1 MKTLLQLV
9 NEGLKALN
17 EATIGDIWQSQNNT
31 RLSSFE
37 KQLSAHSSFDNFDKI
52 LARLTN
58 AQLGG
63 LIGECINI
71 FRDQPTIN
79 FISVVIPRE
88 QNANY
93 TITNINE
100 EKISK
105 IEIRGKDNI
114 IISRNYIEK
123 NFPRQNSSDIIKS
136 ILEEPTSYVFASYA
150 DPVPHKIT
158 EEMAGKHKIYDYEKT
173 QTFDPET
180 RLHKTITTKKDSGE
194 TKDVNT
200 LKLSTTNTGAGVTQ
214 GSKRVSAVDVGR
226 GSRKT
231 LTIQNFYNVNGGA
244 YCVQIRNYP
253 AYAFVMNRSKDAQNN
268 RAFAASPTRAKGAIN
283 NVYIKKDGI
292 EYNMYTSDEFLEH
305 LAKELSGEKRNYNH
319 SSETKLD
326 GLNMQIMH
334 KTPNQRV
341 FNLISQVNQ
350 LISNARKNGST
361 EIIAEAKKKCREL
374 FEMILQKYGTSV
386 PPDIYKKLP
395 NNIKNA
401 IKKKQEKQR
410 AERENHNDVKTV
422 FGRRYY

>member
-1 MKTLLQLV
+1 MKTLQQLV
-9 NEGLKALN
+9 NEGLKVLN
-17 EATIGDIWQSQNNT
+17 EATIGDIWQSQDNT

-52 LARLTN
+52 LARLTS

-71 FRDQPTIN
+71 FRDQPAIN

-123 NFPRQNSSDIIKS
+123 NFPRRNSSNIIKI
-136 ILEEPTSYVFASYA
+136 ILDEPTSYVFASYA
-150 DPVPHKIT
+150 DPAPHKIT
-158 EEMAGKHKIYDYEKT
+158 KEMAGKHKIYDYEKT
-173 QTFDPET
+173 RTFDRET

-200 LKLSTTNTGAGVTQ
+200 LKLFTTNTGAGVTQ
-214 GSKRVSAVDVGR
+214 GSKKASAVDAGR

-231 LTIQNFYNVNGGA
+231 LTIQNFYNINGCA
-244 YCVQIRNYP
+244 YCIQIRDYP
-253 AYAFVMNRSKDAQNN
+253 VYAFAISRTKDAQNN
-268 RAFAASPTRAKGAIN
+268 QAFGGSPTRAKGSIN
-283 NVYIKKDGI
+283 NVYIKKDDI
-292 EYNMYTSDEFLEH
+292 EYNMYTTDEFLQH
-305 LAKELSGEKRNYNH
+305 LAKELSSEKRSYNR

-326 GLNMQIMH
+326 SLNTRTMH
-334 KTPNQRV
+334 EAPDQRV
-341 FNLISQVNQ
+341 FKLISQVNQ
-350 LISNARKNGST
+350 LIPNPRENGST
-361 EIIAEAKKKCREL
+361 GITAEAKKKCQEL
-374 FEMILQKYGTSV
+374 YNMILQKYGTRV
-386 PPDIYKKLP
+386 PSDIYRKLP
-395 NNIKNA
+395 AIIKNA
-401 IKKKQEKQR
+401 IMKKQEMQR
-410 AERENHNDVKTV
+410 AERKNHIDVGAA
-422 FGRRYY
+422 FRRRH

>member
-1 MKTLLQLV
+1 MKTLQQLV

-17 EATIGDIWQSQNNT
+17 EVTIGDIWQSHNNT

-37 KQLSAHSSFDNFDKI
+37 KQLSARSSSDNFDRI
-52 LARLTN
+52 LARLTD

-123 NFPRQNSSDIIKS
+123 NFPRRNSSDIIKI
-136 ILEEPTSYVFASYA
+136 ILNEPTSYVFASYA

-173 QTFDPET
+173 QTFDSET

-214 GSKRVSAVDVGR
+214 GSKRASAVDAGKE
-226 GSRKT
+226 SRKT
-231 LTIQNFYNVNGGA
+231 LTIQNFYNVNGGT
-244 YCVQIRNYP
+244 YCVQVRDYP
-253 AYAFVMNRSKDAQNN
+253 VYAFVMRRAKDAQNN
-268 RAFAASPTRAKGAIN
+268 QTFAGSPTRAKGTID
-283 NVYIKKDGI
+283 NVYIKKDDI
-292 EYNMYTSDEFLEH
+292 DHNMYTSNEFLEH
-305 LAKELSGEKRNYNH
+305 LAKELSSGKRSYNR

-326 GLNMQIMH
+326 GLNTQTMRKAPDQ
-334 KTPNQRV
+334 KV
-341 FNLISQVNQ
+341 SELISQVNQ
-350 LISNARKNGST
+350 LISNARENHSK
-361 EIIAEAKKKCREL
+361 EIIADAKKKCKEL
-374 FEMILQKYGTSV
+374 YDMILLNYGTRV
-386 PPDIYKKLP
+386 PTDIYRKLP
-395 NNIKNA
+395 TIIKNA
-401 IKKKQEKQR
+401 IMEKQKIQK
-410 AERENHNDVKTV
+410 ANRENHIDVKAA
-422 FGRRYY
+422 FRRR